1 MHNPRWLAS
10 DKTYPYMEGDENLDR
25 SSLKWKSVEGWRGL
39 RKREEGSA
47 ILAEDY
53 VELSPEQGRA
63 PVTLNFSLDFLI
75 SR

>member
-1 MHNPRWLAS
+1 MIS
-10 DKTYPYMEGDENLDR
+10 DKKHIFTWREMKISIDLPWSGRARKDE
-25 SSLKWKSVEGWRGL
+25 VARG
-39 RKREEGSA
+39 EEGSA

>member
-1 MHNPRWLAS
+1 MKISIDLSRKRNN
-10 DKTYPYMEGDENLDR
+10 M
-25 SSLKWKSVEGWRGL
+25 EGWRGG
-39 RKREEGSA
+39 KRREGGEGEEEGSA

-53 VELSPEQGRA
+53 VELSPRRGRA

>member
-1 MHNPRWLAS
+1 MKISIETFLGAEELGRVTRLQ
-10 DKTYPYMEGDENLDR
+10 EG
-25 SSLKWKSVEGWRGL
+25 
-39 RKREEGSA
+39 EEGSA

>member
-1 MHNPRWLAS
+1 
-10 DKTYPYMEGDENLDR
+10 MEEDENLDR
-25 SSLKWKSVEGWRGL
+25 PLLKWKDDKTREKKKEIEREWRGSGKGEGW
-39 RKREEGSA
+39 KGSA

-53 VELSPEQGRA
+53 VELSLGQGRA

>member
-1 MHNPRWLAS
+1 
-10 DKTYPYMEGDENLDR
+10 MER
-25 SSLKWKSVEGWRGL
+25 KSREGWWGL
-39 RKREEGSA
+39 QEEKEGSA
-47 ILAEDY
+47 ILAKDY

>member
-1 MHNPRWLAS
+1 MG
-10 DKTYPYMEGDENLDR
+10 EDENLDR
-25 SSLKWKSVEGWRGL
+25 PFLVHRMAWKDDETRD
-39 RKREEGSA
+39 KRERERAGMGEGEKGSA

-53 VELSPEQGRA
+53 VELSPGQGRA